1 MLNSSEEKL
10 RKDQLY
16 NRIPGDD
23 GLPLLGHSFELF
35 TNLRGLFQ
43 RMHQRHGPVFR
54 MNLVFERSV
63 VLLGP
68 DMVQTVLIDSAKNFS
83 SAKGYEKV
91 FGQLFSRCIMMKDFD
106 DHAFIRQLL
115 MPAFKR
121 TGMEGYLTRMR
132 PIIQQAVGSWSQ
144 QRNFHFYPSIRELAL
159 TLATTAFFGLEL
171 GPDLRRINGLLLDLL
186 NAALA
191 FVRKPI
197 PGFAYARGLKARRAL
212 GDYLMTV
219 IPEKRQNPS
228 WDMLS
233 QLCEAKTE
241 EGAQFSDKDVIDHM
255 SFMIIAAFDSTTST
269 LASMAHALAT
279 YPEWQER
286 LREESRALS
295 EEIPSFE
302 ELRTLKSAD
311 LVMNET
317 LRLYGPTVMIPR
329 QSLNDFEVHGLSIPA
344 GTTVWLSPDFSHHMP
359 EWWSNPQTFDPE
371 RFNSER
377 KENKRHRFS
386 YTPFGVGAH
395 FCLGINFA
403 DLMVKSMMHQI
414 LLTYR
419 LHLPRANYQVK
430 FKLLPTAKPADDLPL
445 ILEPLRVATPHRVA
459 KDSSHS
465 VTEELQG
472 NVCPYASLRT

>member
-1 MLNSSEEKL
+1 MLNSQTEEKL
-10 RKDQLY
+10 RRDEAYGK
-16 NRIPGDD
+16 IPGDN
-23 GLPLLGHSFELF
+23 GLPLLGHSFELL

-43 RMHQRHGPVFR
+43 KMYQRHGPVFR

-68 DMVQTVLIDSAKNFS
+68 DMIQTVLIDSAKNFS

-91 FGQLFSRCIMMKDFD
+91 FGQLFSRCIMMRDFD

-115 MPAFKR
+115 IPAFKR
-121 TGMEGYLTRMR
+121 TGMEGYLARMR
-132 PIIQQAVGSWSQ
+132 PIIEQAVDSWGQ
-144 QRNFHFYPSIRELAL
+144 QRNFHFYPAIRELAL

-186 NAALA
+186 NATLA

-197 PGFAYARGLKARRAL
+197 PGFAYAKGLKARRTL
-212 GDYLMTV
+212 SDYLLTV
-219 IPEKRQNPS
+219 IPEKRRNPS

-233 QLCEAKTE
+233 QLCEARAE
-241 EGAQFSDKDVIDHM
+241 DGAQFSDKDVIDHM

-286 LREESRALS
+286 LRDESRAAS
-295 EEIPSFE
+295 DAIPSFE
-302 ELRTLKSAD
+302 ELRGLKSAD
-311 LVMNET
+311 LVMKET

-329 QSLNDFEVHGLSIPA
+329 QALNNFEVHGLNIPA

-371 RFNSER
+371 RFNGER

-386 YTPFGVGAH
+386 FTPFGVGAH
-395 FCLGINFA
+395 FCLGISFA

-419 LHLPRANYQVK
+419 LGLPRPNYNVK
-430 FKLLPTAKPADDLPL
+430 FKLLPTAKPADNLPL
-445 ILEPLRVATPHRVA
+445 LLEPLRV
-459 KDSSHS
+459 SSLRRQHTLAP
-465 VTEELQG
+465 VTGGLQPTAA
-472 NVCPYASLRT
+472 VCPYAHQ